1 MRKIFPVLFFVILAL
16 PVFAE
21 DQNTK
26 VIYKYKQYE
35 KFDFAEMDIG
45 AGTEGP
51 GDISVIQR
59 MQSRFVNKLPYRR
72 NFNPEIKKSVGRV
85 R

>member
-1 MRKIFPVLFFVILAL
+1 MKKILLAL
-16 PVFAE
+16 LFAMLVLPAFAE
-21 DQNTK
+21 NQETK

-35 KFDFAEMDIG
+35 KFDFSEMDIG

-59 MQSRFVNKLPYRR
+59 MQARYVNKLPYRR